1 MCSTSCLLAVWF
13 SENNRR
19 DVYMESTGNTGF
31 TFTTCLNSF
40 VTLSLLTPRT
50 SKSSVARKSTSAALS
65 GLTRFSSTT
74 SFLKVLFCPT
84 KFGNYATSPVRYK
97 FTNISVSEKN
107 RAQNSLTVFKF
118 DNVFLDVFGKS
129 GSAIKDMLPVC
140 PKGNFNAASLVAP
153 KVILRP
159 YPSYR
164 GSIPLSVRTD
174 RKF

>member
-97 FTNISVSEKN
+97 FTNISVGEKN

-153 KVILRP
+153 KCQTPIDKIQVAVGGFIC
-159 YPSYR
+159 
-164 GSIPLSVRTD
+164 TE
-174 RKF
+174 